1 MLEEIITY
9 LIIFAAAM
17 SVIIRFFKAIRKS
30 SKKKTPFCYAGCTM
44 DCSTCPFASSTYHYK
59 NARQDFGTEYQTLE
73 DKTGTV
79 DLKRF
84 LK

>member
-17 SVIIRFFKAIRKS
+17 SVVIKIFRGIKK
-30 SKKKTPFCYAGCTM
+30 SKKGQPFCFSGCSM
-44 DCSTCPFASSTYHYK
+44 DCSTCPFASSTYRYK
-59 NARQDFGTEYQTLE
+59 KVRQDFQYRFPTLE
-73 DKTGTV
+73 DKTDTV
-79 DLKRF
+79 DLKHL

>member
-17 SVIIRFFKAIRKS
+17 SVVIRIYKS
-30 SKKKTPFCYAGCTM
+30 IKKSKKGSPFCLTGCSM
-44 DCSTCPFASSTYHYK
+44 DCSTCPFASSAYRYK
-59 NARQDFGTEYQTLE
+59 SVEEGSAYQFPTLE
-73 DKTGTV
+73 DKTDTV